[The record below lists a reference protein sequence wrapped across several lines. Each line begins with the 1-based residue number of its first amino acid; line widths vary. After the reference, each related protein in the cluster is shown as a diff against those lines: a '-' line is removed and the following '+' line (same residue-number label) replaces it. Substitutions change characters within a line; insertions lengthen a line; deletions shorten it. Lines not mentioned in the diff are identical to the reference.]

1 MVQGY
6 RSAGGAIAPPESDDR
21 VKPTLRW
28 RFAIWLSER
37 SFIAWLSSPKVVD
50 RLPAVPRRLLRSLSI
65 DPPVGPRSLA
75 IPPLPPALATVPGIV
90 RDPVQEAS
98 AFAES
103 ELPVWNAKF
112 ETAAGY
118 IQRRNWIGRFVIWGE
133 RLRANQKT
141 ADFRSNPNPDRVSL
155 SRDELTRRVKE
166 RAAQIGLS
174 AVGIAPYNPL
184 YTFAPYKEKAQGGTM
199 IVCALEQSLAA
210 TQAIPSVKSEM
221 AHFVTY
227 MREDGMVQKLAE
239 YIESLGFH
247 AIPGGA
253 GGYANAIYYGVEA
266 GLGQLGLNGQ
276 LLTPFAGSRCRLML
290 IQTDMPLVFD
300 RPVDYGIPAI
310 CDACQ
315 VCVRRCPSGAIT
327 NKRQW
332 HRGVLKAKIK
342 TERCVPMVA
351 QLNGCAV
358 CMKVCP
364 VQRYGLPAV
373 LEEFASTGR
382 ILGKGSDE
390 LEGYVWPVDGK
401 RYGPGEKPR
410 DAVSDALLQPI
421 DFRWELDAAT
431 SGQRSPVVPDV

>member
-1 MVQGY
+1 LV
-6 RSAGGAIAPPESDDR
+6 
-21 VKPTLRW
+21 
-28 RFAIWLSER
+28 
-37 SFIAWLSSPKVVD
+37 
-50 RLPAVPRRLLRSLSI
+50 
-65 DPPVGPRSLA
+65 
-75 IPPLPPALATVPGIV
+75 TVPGIV
-90 RDPVQEAS
+90 RDPQQEAF

-112 ETAAGY
+112 QTAAEY
-118 IQRRNWIGRFVIWGE
+118 IQRRNWIGRLVIWGE

-141 ADFRSNPNPDRVSL
+141 ADFRSSPSAHRVSL
-155 SRDELTRRVKE
+155 SREELTRLVKE
-166 RAAQIGLS
+166 RAVRIGLS
-174 AVGIAPYNPL
+174 AVGIAPYNPA
-184 YTFAPYKEKAQGGTM
+184 YTFAPYKEQAQGGAM
-199 IVCALEQSLAA
+199 IVCALEQSWAA
-210 TQAIPSVKSEM
+210 TQVIPSVKSEM

-253 GGYANAIYYGVEA
+253 GGYHNAIYYGVEA

-290 IQTDMPLVFD
+290 IQTDMPLMFD
-300 RPVDYGIPAI
+300 KPVDYGIPAI

-315 VCVRRCPSGAIT
+315 VCVRRCPSGAIS

-342 TERCVPMVA
+342 TERCVPMLA

-373 LEEFASTGR
+373 LEEFAATGG

-390 LEGYVWPVDGK
+390 LEGYVWPIDGK

-410 DAVSDALLQPI
+410 DAVSDAVLKPI
-421 DFRWELDAAT
+421 DFRWEIDAAT
-431 SGQRSPVVPDV
+431 SGQRPGVVPDV